1 MHNPV
6 SAQTVTI
13 AERNHALQ
21 DTPLA
26 VNAVTGRPSSRAI
39 HGVVVS
45 RHMAQ
50 DNHVLDAKDA
60 GTASNRHVAA
70 SGNAEIDVSTD
81 AELAA
86 LAKAIA
92 NPTRI
97 KILRILLSRDWTVCG
112 AIVDELP
119 LAQSTVSQHLKV
131 LKQEG
136 FIRGD
141 VDGPKPGYCVNPEAI
156 QRLKTLVGGL

>member
-1 MHNPV
+1 
-6 SAQTVTI
+6 
-13 AERNHALQ
+13 
-21 DTPLA
+21 
-26 VNAVTGRPSSRAI
+26 
-39 HGVVVS
+39 
-45 RHMAQ
+45 MAQ
-50 DNHVLDAKDA
+50 DTHVLDAMDA
-60 GTASNRHVAA
+60 GIADDRRFAA
-70 SGNAEIDVSTD
+70 SGHAEIDVSTD
-81 AELAA
+81 PELAA

-112 AIVDELP
+112 EIVDELP

-141 VDGPKPGYCVNPEAI
+141 VDGPKPGYCVNPATI